1 MNPDEIIDRKLFRV
15 KCPSGEIASWQQCRM
30 AGRLE
35 GRQAGS
41 GARAARDGHAA
52 DALPSARTGRFG
64 GEPGG
69 GTCAR
74 LSSAYTNNAAPS
86 TAIAGRAGR
95 AFLLDRGLRVA
106 ALHALDPARIAGQRA
121 GFQISCGV
129 EAGDVVKAQVVRR
142 SGSRGSA
149 GRVGSGRVGAEGERE
164 LMASYGSRR
173 RTAGEIREGGGG
185 ERAKREREESG
196 GRAL

>member
-1 MNPDEIIDRKLFRV
+1 
-15 KCPSGEIASWQQCRM
+15 M

-129 EAGDVVKAQVVRR
+129 EAGDVVKAQVPT
-142 SGSRGSA
+142 SANTSRILASSLSNA
-149 GRVGSGRVGAEGERE
+149 PSSGAEE
-164 LMASYGSRR
+164 AQVS
-173 RTAGEIREGGGG
+173 
-185 ERAKREREESG
+185 SG
-196 GRAL
+196 LD